1 MFQPKPPAVG
11 RGEGDIAKEEN
22 TKNEE
27 TFAAPTRNVLK
38 EKIRLNIHQKNK
50 DKTKEKKK
58 TKSRT
63 G

>member
-1 MFQPKPPAVG
+1 MEEKRKAEM
-11 RGEGDIAKEEN
+11 RLAKEEN

-27 TFAAPTRNVLK
+27 TFAAPKRNVLK
-38 EKIRLNIHQKNK
+38 EKIRLNVHQKNK
-50 DKTKEKKK
+50 DKTEEKK